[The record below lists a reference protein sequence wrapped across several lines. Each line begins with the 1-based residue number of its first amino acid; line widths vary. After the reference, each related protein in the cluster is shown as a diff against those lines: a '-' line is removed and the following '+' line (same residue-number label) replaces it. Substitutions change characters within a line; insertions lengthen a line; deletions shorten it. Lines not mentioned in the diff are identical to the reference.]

1 MTFEVSGVSF
11 CLEQDTFMA
20 MQSTQLTSSVGSA
33 ARLRE
38 SVGHPVLCHFTTMHT
53 ELKSRSFYMEFMPLA
68 AGGAEVRYVA
78 PAGIEGHRDGVD
90 FVPLQKP
97 RGRIGQLR
105 SIPAVLQV
113 LLRQRAD
120 LYHFQDPELLPA
132 ALLLKLIF
140 RKKVVFDSYED
151 FAAMALT
158 MRGMPRALRPI
169 VAAGVGCLQRVAAL
183 CFDGVMTADSG
194 TLRRVA
200 RVGHSRKLTFYN
212 FPNLE
217 VFPAPKASA
226 AKDFDVVYRGG
237 LSERAGTWVLL
248 EAVRLLA
255 VRGKKVRVLLI
266 GYCDDGEVQ
275 RALRERVESLGLA
288 AQVEIMG
295 RIRHS
300 EMAQALG
307 RARIG
312 ICPLQDI
319 AKFRVN
325 IPVKVFEYWA
335 CGLPVIAS
343 DLPPIRPFFKNVH
356 GGILFSPSDAGELAQ
371 AIAWLLA
378 HPASSAHMGRRG
390 REAVVQRFNHRRE
403 VRKLERFFARIAGT
417 SSRTSAG

>member
-1 MTFEVSGVSF
+1 V
-11 CLEQDTFMA
+11 
-20 MQSTQLTSSVGSA
+20 
-33 ARLRE
+33 
-38 SVGHPVLCHFTTMHT
+38 HT
-53 ELKSRSFYMEFMPLA
+53 ELKSRSFYLEFMPLA
-68 AGGAEVRYVA
+68 AGGAAVRYVA
-78 PAGIEGHRDGVD
+78 PAGIEGHRDGVE
-90 FVPLQKP
+90 FVAVSKP
-97 RGRIGQLR
+97 RGRMGQLQ
-105 SIPAVLQV
+105 SIPAVLRL

-120 LYHFQDPELLPA
+120 LYHFQDPELLPV

-140 RKKVVFDSYED
+140 RRRVVFDSYED

-158 MRGMPRALRPI
+158 MRWMPRALRPM
-169 VAAGVGCLQRVAAL
+169 VAAAVGGLQKVAAL
-183 CFDGVMTADSG
+183 SFDGVMTADSR

-200 RVGHSRKLTFYN
+200 RVGRSRKLTFYN

-217 VFPAPKASA
+217 VFPAPNAAA

-255 VRGKKVRVLLI
+255 ARGTNVQVLLI
-266 GYCDDGEVQ
+266 GYWDDGEVE
-275 RALRERVESLGLA
+275 RALRERVTSLGLA
-288 AQVEIMG
+288 AQVEIIG

-356 GGILFSPSDAGELAQ
+356 GGILFSPNDAVELAQ
-371 AIAWLLA
+371 AIAWLLSHRA
-378 HPASSAHMGRRG
+378 ASARMGQRG
-390 REAVVQRFNHRRE
+390 REAVVQRFNHGRE
-403 VRKLERFFARIAGT
+403 VRKLQRFFAGIAG
-417 SSRTSAG
+417 AG

>member
-1 MTFEVSGVSF
+1 MATQAAHISSTVTSPVRSRGV
-11 CLEQDTFMA
+11 D
-20 MQSTQLTSSVGSA
+20 G
-33 ARLRE
+33 R
-38 SVGHPVLCHFTTMHT
+38 PVLCHFTTVHT

-68 AGGAEVRYVA
+68 AGGAAVRYVA
-78 PAGIEGHRDGVD
+78 PAGIDGHRDGVD
-90 FVPLQKP
+90 FVAVAKP

-105 SIPAVLQV
+105 NIPAVLKT

-120 LYHFQDPELLPA
+120 LYHFQDPELLPV

-140 RKKVVFDSYED
+140 RRRLVFDSYED

-158 MRGMPRALRPI
+158 TRGMPRVVRPI
-169 VAAGVGCLQRVAAL
+169 LAAFVGGLQRLAAI
-183 CFDGVMTADSG
+183 CFDGVMTADAG

-200 RVGHSRKLTFYN
+200 RVGRSRKLTFYN

-217 VFPAPKASA
+217 VFPPPQLSA

-248 EAVRLLA
+248 EAMRLLA
-255 VRGKKVRVLLI
+255 AQGRNVRLLLI
-266 GYCDDGEVQ
+266 GYCDDGEVE
-275 RALRERVESLGLA
+275 RALRERVAGLGLSP
-288 AQVEIMG
+288 QVEIMG

-300 EMAQALG
+300 EMARALG

-319 AKFRVN
+319 PKFRVN

-356 GGILFSPSDAGELAQ
+356 GGILFPPSDAAQLALS
-371 AIAWLLA
+371 IAWLLE
-378 HPASSAHMGRRG
+378 HPESSARMGKHG
-390 REAVVQRFNHRRE
+390 RDAVVERFNHRRE
-403 VRKLERFFARIAGT
+403 VRKLERFFARIVGT
-417 SSRTSAG
+417 V

>member
-1 MTFEVSGVSF
+1 MATRA
-11 CLEQDTFMA
+11 EQITSPATSHVRTPAGSREMA
-20 MQSTQLTSSVGSA
+20 G
-33 ARLRE
+33 R
-38 SVGHPVLCHFTTMHT
+38 PVLCHFTTVHT

-68 AGGAEVRYVA
+68 AGGAKVRYVA

-90 FVPLQKP
+90 FVALAKP
-97 RGRIGQLR
+97 SGRIGQLR
-105 SIPAVLQV
+105 NIPTVLQL

-120 LYHFQDPELLPA
+120 LYHFQDPELLPV

-140 RKKVVFDSYED
+140 RKRVVFDSYED

-158 MRGMPRALRPI
+158 MRGMPRAMRPI
-169 VAAGVGCLQRVAAL
+169 VAALVGSLQRLAAL
-183 CFDGVMTADSG
+183 CLDGVMTADAG

-200 RVGHSRKLTFYN
+200 RVGRSRKLTFYN

-217 VFPAPKASA
+217 VFPPPQSGAT
-226 AKDFDVVYRGG
+226 KDFDVVYRGG

-248 EAVRLLA
+248 EAMRLLA
-255 VRGKKVRVLLI
+255 ARGQNTRLLLI
-266 GYCDDGEVQ
+266 GYCDDGEVE
-275 RALRERVESLGLA
+275 RSLRERVTALGLS

-295 RIRHS
+295 RIRHN

-319 AKFRVN
+319 PKFRVN

-335 CGLPVIAS
+335 CGLPVVAS

-356 GGILFSPSDAGELAQ
+356 GGILFPPSDAEGLAKSVG
-371 AIAWLLA
+371 WLLS
-378 HPASSAHMGRRG
+378 HPTTAARMGEHG
-390 REAVVQRFNHRRE
+390 RAAVVERFNHRRE
-403 VRKLERFFARIAGT
+403 VRKLERFFARIVGT
-417 SSRTSAG
+417 VRERAEEKSWKLQRRNFSG

>member
-1 MTFEVSGVSF
+1 
-11 CLEQDTFMA
+11 MA
-20 MQSTQLTSSVGSA
+20 TQAAQITSPVLSP
-33 ARLRE
+33 ARRRE
-38 SVGHPVLCHFTTMHT
+38 SVGRPVLCHFTTVHT

-68 AGGAEVRYVA
+68 AGGAAVRYVA
-78 PAGIEGHRDGVD
+78 PAGIEGRRDGVE
-90 FVPLQKP
+90 FVALHKP
-97 RGRIGQLR
+97 RGRMGHLR
-105 SIPAVLQV
+105 SIPAVLRV

-120 LYHFQDPELLPA
+120 LYHFQDPELLPV
-132 ALLLKLIF
+132 ALLLKTIF
-140 RKKVVFDSYED
+140 RKRVVFDAYED

-158 MRGMPRALRPI
+158 MRGMPRPLRPV
-169 VAAGVGCLQRVAAL
+169 VATFVEGLQRLAAV
-183 CFDGVMTADSG
+183 CFDGVMTADPG

-200 RVGHSRKLTFYN
+200 RVGRSRKLTFYN

-217 VFPAPKASA
+217 VFPPPQPAA
-226 AKDFDVVYRGG
+226 AKDFDLVYRGG

-248 EAVRLLA
+248 EAMKLLA
-255 VRGKKVRVLLI
+255 ERGRNARLLLI
-266 GYCDDGEVQ
+266 GYCDEGDVE
-275 RALRERVESLGLA
+275 RALRERVARLGLA

-312 ICPLQDI
+312 ICPLQDT

-356 GGILFSPSDAGELAQ
+356 GGILFPPDDAAGLAKS
-371 AIAWLLA
+371 IAWLLS
-378 HPASSAHMGRRG
+378 HPATSARMGQRG
-390 REAVVQRFNHRRE
+390 REAVVERFNHRRE

-417 SSRTSAG
+417 G

>member
-1 MTFEVSGVSF
+1 MATHSTALTASV
-11 CLEQDTFMA
+11 DT
-20 MQSTQLTSSVGSA
+20 A

-38 SVGHPVLCHFTTMHT
+38 SVGRPVFCHFTTMHT

-68 AGGAEVRYVA
+68 AGGAKVRYVA
-78 PAGIEGHRDGVD
+78 PAGIEGHRDGVE
-90 FVPLQKP
+90 FVALQKP
-97 RGRIGQLR
+97 RGRMGQPR
-105 SIPAVLQV
+105 CIPAVLQV

-158 MRGMPRALRPI
+158 MRGMPHALRPV
-169 VAAGVGCLQRVAAL
+169 VAAVVGGLQRVAAL
-183 CFDGVMTADSG
+183 SFDGVMTADSG

-217 VFPAPKASA
+217 VFPAPKATA
-226 AKDFDVVYRGG
+226 AKDFEVVYRGG

-248 EAVRLLA
+248 EALRLLA
-255 VRGKKVRVLLI
+255 ARGGNVRALLI
-266 GYCDDGEVQ
+266 GYCDDGEVE
-275 RALRERVESLGLA
+275 RALRERVENLGLA
-288 AQVEIMG
+288 AQVKIMG

-300 EMAQALG
+300 EMAQTLA

-319 AKFRVN
+319 PKFRVN

-335 CGLPVIAS
+335 CGLPVISS

-356 GGILFSPSDAGELAQ
+356 GGILFSPSDAAELAQ
-371 AIAWLLA
+371 AITWLLA
-378 HPASSAHMGRRG
+378 HPTGAAHMGQRG

-403 VRKLERFFARIAGT
+403 VRKLERFFARITAEG
-417 SSRTSAG
+417 

>member
-1 MTFEVSGVSF
+1 
-11 CLEQDTFMA
+11 MA
-20 MQSTQLTSSVGSA
+20 TQA
-33 ARLRE
+33 AQITAPVHSPARPPK
-38 SVGHPVLCHFTTMHT
+38 SVGHPVLCHFTTVHT

-78 PAGIEGHRDGVD
+78 PAGIEGHRDGVE
-90 FVPLQKP
+90 FVALQKP
-97 RGRIGQLR
+97 RGRTGQLR
-105 SIPAVLQV
+105 SIPAVLPV

-120 LYHFQDPELLPA
+120 LYHFQDPELLPV

-151 FAAMALT
+151 FAAMALM
-158 MRGMPRALRPI
+158 MRGMPLALRPI
-169 VAAGVGCLQRVAAL
+169 VASVVGGLQRVAAL

-212 FPNLE
+212 FPNLDI
-217 VFPAPKASA
+217 FPAPQAKTV
-226 AKDFDVVYRGG
+226 KDFDVVYRGG

-248 EAVRLLA
+248 EAVRMLA
-255 VRGKKVRVLLI
+255 VGGRNVRVLLI
-266 GYCDDGEVQ
+266 GYCDDGDVE

-319 AKFRVN
+319 PKFRVN

-356 GGILFSPSDAGELAQ
+356 GGILFSPSDAAELAQ
-371 AIAWLLA
+371 SIAWLLE
-378 HPASSAHMGRRG
+378 HPTTSAHMGQRG
-390 REAVVQRFNHRRE
+390 REAVVTRFNHRRE
-403 VRKLERFFARIAGT
+403 VQKLERFFARIAGCVEKNAT
-417 SSRTSAG
+417 PEGTEGVREEI

>member
-1 MTFEVSGVSF
+1 
-11 CLEQDTFMA
+11 MA
-20 MQSTQLTSSVGSA
+20 TQTTQIDSLVRSSA
-33 ARLRE
+33 ARPRE
-38 SVGHPVLCHFTTMHT
+38 SVGHPVLCHFTTKHT

-90 FVPLQKP
+90 FVALQKP
-97 RGRIGQLR
+97 RGRMGQLR

-120 LYHFQDPELLPA
+120 LYHFQDPELLPV

-169 VAAGVGCLQRVAAL
+169 AAALVGALQRVAAFS
-183 CFDGVMTADSG
+183 FDGVMTADPG
-194 TLRRVA
+194 TLRRMA
-200 RVGHSRKLTFYN
+200 RVGSSRKLTFYN

-217 VFPAPKASA
+217 VFPAPRATTT
-226 AKDFDVVYRGG
+226 KDFDVVYRGG

-255 VRGKKVRVLLI
+255 VRGTHVRLLLI
-266 GYCDDGEVQ
+266 GYCDDREVE
-275 RALRERVESLGLA
+275 RALRERVARLGLA

-356 GGILFSPSDAGELAQ
+356 GGILFSPSDAAELAQ

-378 HPASSAHMGRRG
+378 HPASSARMGQRG
-390 REAVVQRFNHRRE
+390 REAVVTRFNHRRE
-403 VRKLERFFARIAGT
+403 VQKLERFFARIV
-417 SSRTSAG
+417 RVC

>member
-1 MTFEVSGVSF
+1 
-11 CLEQDTFMA
+11 
-20 MQSTQLTSSVGSA
+20 
-33 ARLRE
+33 
-38 SVGHPVLCHFTTMHT
+38 
-53 ELKSRSFYMEFMPLA
+53 
-68 AGGAEVRYVA
+68 
-78 PAGIEGHRDGVD
+78 
-90 FVPLQKP
+90 
-97 RGRIGQLR
+97 
-105 SIPAVLQV
+105 
-113 LLRQRAD
+113 
-120 LYHFQDPELLPA
+120 LLPA

-255 VRGKKVRVLLI
+255 ARGKNVRVLLI

-356 GGILFSPSDAGELAQ
+356 GGILFSPRDAGELAQ
-371 AIAWLLA
+371 AMAWLLA

-417 SSRTSAG
+417 GSRTSAG

>member
-1 MTFEVSGVSF
+1 M
-11 CLEQDTFMA
+11 
-20 MQSTQLTSSVGSA
+20 
-33 ARLRE
+33 RE
-38 SVGHPVLCHFTTMHT
+38 SARRPVLCHFTTVHT

-68 AGGAEVRYVA
+68 AAGAEVRYVA
-78 PAGIEGHRDGVD
+78 PAGIDGRRDGVE
-90 FVPLQKP
+90 FVALRKP

-120 LYHFQDPELLPA
+120 LYHFQDPELLPV
-132 ALLLKLIF
+132 ALLLKLFF

-158 MRGMPRALRPI
+158 MRGTPRPLRA
-169 VAAGVGCLQRVAAL
+169 VLAATVGGLQRVAAL
-183 CFDGVMTADSG
+183 SFVGLMTADSG
-194 TLRRVA
+194 TLRPVA

-217 VFPAPKASA
+217 VFPAPKATA
-226 AKDFDVVYRGG
+226 TKDFDVVYRGG

-255 VRGKKVRVLLI
+255 ACGRNVRVLLI
-266 GYCDDGEVQ
+266 GYCDDGEVE
-275 RALRERVESLGLA
+275 RALRERVVSLGLA
-288 AQVEIMG
+288 PQVEITG

-319 AKFRVN
+319 PKFRVN

-343 DLPPIRPFFKNVH
+343 NLPPIRPFFKNVH
-356 GGILFSPSDAGELAQ
+356 GGILFSPSDSAELAQ
-371 AIAWLLA
+371 AISWLLE
-378 HPASSAHMGRRG
+378 HPASSARMGQRG
-390 REAVVQRFNHRRE
+390 REAVVTRFNHRRE
-403 VRKLERFFARIAGT
+403 VQKLERFFARITAKG
-417 SSRTSAG
+417 

>member
-1 MTFEVSGVSF
+1 M
-11 CLEQDTFMA
+11 
-20 MQSTQLTSSVGSA
+20 
-33 ARLRE
+33 RE
-38 SVGHPVLCHFTTMHT
+38 LAGRPILCHFTTVHT

-68 AGGAEVRYVA
+68 AAGAEVRYVA
-78 PAGIEGHRDGVD
+78 PAGIDGRRDGVE
-90 FVPLQKP
+90 FVALRKP

-105 SIPAVLQV
+105 CIPAVLQV

-132 ALLLKLIF
+132 ALLLKLLF

-158 MRGMPRALRPI
+158 MRGTPRPLRPI
-169 VAAGVGCLQRVAAL
+169 VAAVVGGLQRMAAL
-183 CFDGVMTADSG
+183 SFDGLMTADSG

-217 VFPAPKASA
+217 LFPAPKAAA

-248 EAVRLLA
+248 EAVRSLA
-255 VRGKKVRVLLI
+255 ARGRNVRVLLI
-266 GYCDDGEVQ
+266 GYCDDGEVE

-300 EMAQALG
+300 EMAQAVG

-319 AKFRVN
+319 PKFRVN

-335 CGLPVIAS
+335 CGLPVVAS

-356 GGILFSPSDAGELAQ
+356 GGILFSPSDSAELAQ
-371 AIAWLLA
+371 AISWLLE
-378 HPASSAHMGRRG
+378 HPTSSARMGQRG
-390 REAVVQRFNHRRE
+390 REAVVTRFNHRRE
-403 VRKLERFFARIAGT
+403 VQKLERFFARIAAKG
-417 SSRTSAG
+417 

>member
-1 MTFEVSGVSF
+1 
-11 CLEQDTFMA
+11 
-20 MQSTQLTSSVGSA
+20 
-33 ARLRE
+33 
-38 SVGHPVLCHFTTMHT
+38 
-53 ELKSRSFYMEFMPLA
+53 MEFMPLA
-68 AGGAEVRYVA
+68 AGGATVRYAA
-78 PAGIEGHRDGVD
+78 PAGIEGRRDGVD

-105 SIPAVLQV
+105 NIPAVLRV

-120 LYHFQDPELLPA
+120 LYHFQDPELLPV

-140 RKKVVFDSYED
+140 HKKVVFDSYED

-158 MRGMPRALRPI
+158 MRGMPRVLRPV
-169 VAAGVGCLQRVAAL
+169 VAAIVGGLQQVAAL

-194 TLRRVA
+194 TLRPVA

-217 VFPAPKASA
+217 VFPAPRATA

-248 EAVRLLA
+248 EAVRMLA
-255 VRGKKVRVLLI
+255 LQGTNVRLLLI
-266 GYCDDGEVQ
+266 GYCDDGEVE
-275 RALRERVESLGLA
+275 RALRDHVQSLGLA

-319 AKFRVN
+319 PKFRVN

-356 GGILFSPSDAGELAQ
+356 GGILFSPSNAAEMAQ
-371 AIAWLLA
+371 AIAWLLE
-378 HPASSAHMGRRG
+378 HPASSERMGQRG
-390 REAVVQRFNHRRE
+390 REAVEQRFNHERE
-403 VRKLERFFARIAGT
+403 VRKLERFFAQVAWK
-417 SSRTSAG
+417 S